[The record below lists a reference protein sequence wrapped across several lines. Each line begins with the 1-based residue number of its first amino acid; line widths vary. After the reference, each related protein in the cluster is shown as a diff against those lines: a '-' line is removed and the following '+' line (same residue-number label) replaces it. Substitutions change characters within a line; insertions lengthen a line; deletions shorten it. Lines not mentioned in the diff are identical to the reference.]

1 MHVYDHAAVTEAT
14 RLTREGRLAEATA
27 LLQRTLGG
35 SSRNRDPGPVAQ
47 ATGASHHD
55 EQVPAPGRPPATGQ
69 TLPSA
74 LNHRPWFGSLRG
86 DPPAGAR
93 SVGAAQDG
101 DLLAQLKAA
110 LPVRAGG
117 PPRPHRPGVLDLTGL
132 PTVRP
137 ARPQRPPGQ
146 RPPGRFLDRSYHN
159 RAGTRRYKVY
169 VPTGYDGQDVPLVV
183 MLHGGTQDAEDFA
196 DGTGINELAE
206 RETVLVAYPEQA
218 RSANSMGYWNWFQP
232 GDQMRGAGEPSLVAG
247 ITQEIVA
254 NYAVDA
260 DRVYVG
266 GFSAGGAMAAVVAAT
281 YPDLYAAAGV
291 HSGLAYGAAGDLP
304 SAFAAMHAGGGL
316 STKGPRI
323 PMIVFHGDSDST
335 VDIVNA
341 DYLVRQGTG
350 AAPGINAG
358 GTREERPGR
367 HPSTRTVHRGP
378 DRRELVELWTI
389 HGGGHAWSGG
399 TPYGTYT
406 DPRGPDASVEMLR
419 FFAEHPRLR

>member
-1 MHVYDHAAVTEAT
+1 MRTHDHATVTEAT

-27 LLQRTLGG
+27 LLQRTLARSSG
-35 SSRNRDPGPVAQ
+35 SGDPEPVAQ
-47 ATGASHHD
+47 ATGASHQD

-74 LNHRPWFGSLRG
+74 LNHHPWFRSLRG
-86 DPPAGAR
+86 DPLARAR
-93 SVGAAQDG
+93 SVRATQD
-101 DLLAQLKAA
+101 DVLLARLKAA
-110 LPVRAGG
+110 LPRRAGG
-117 PPRPHRPGVLDLTGL
+117 PPRRHRSELLDLTGL
-132 PTVRP
+132 PTVRR
-137 ARPQRPPGQ
+137 ARLQRPPGD

-159 RAGTRRYKVY
+159 HAGTRRYKVY
-169 VPTGYDGQDVPLVV
+169 VPTGYNGQDVPLVV
-183 MLHGGTQDAEDFA
+183 MLHGGTQDADDFA
-196 DGTGINELAE
+196 DGTGMNELAE

-218 RSANSMGYWNWFQP
+218 RSANRMGYWNWFQP
-232 GDQMRGAGEPSLVAG
+232 GDQMRDAGEPSLVAG
-247 ITQEIVA
+247 ITQEIA
-254 NYAVDA
+254 AEYAVDL

-291 HSGLAYGAAGDLP
+291 HSGLAYGAADDLP

-316 STKGPRI
+316 QTNGPRI
-323 PMIVFHGDSDST
+323 PMIVLHGDGDST

-350 AAPGINAG
+350 QAPGIKVG
-358 GTREERPGR
+358 STREERPGR

-406 DPRGPDASVEMLR
+406 DPRGPDASAEMLR
-419 FFAEHPRLR
+419 FFAEHPRQR